1 MNYKKQLGMIGS
13 TLAPFMMLYLGYKY
27 TVFRGKYIRK
37 SLKEMKIYF
46 NKYDWK
52 FTMKFS

>member
-37 SLKEMKIYF
+37 SLKEVKIYF
-46 NKYDWK
+46 NMYDWI